1 MWLVLVRSSEGVLMK
16 KFFAKN
22 VSSGFRIILFIALIT
37 AFVLIVRNEIQKHGY
52 SYTIYNG
59 GSDVHE

>member
-1 MWLVLVRSSEGVLMK
+1 MK